1 VNAPQEASFNW
12 KSQNAIACP
21 SEFVVLGDQSN
32 ADEALSLAR
41 QGKGLLWQGD
51 FHLARQMLV
60 ALTKRVE
67 VRKKA
72 HRTQTSKSLSE
83 QFHAHRLQLTQQHQL
98 LNRLCIQIEGDH
110 TIALPKAPQV
120 KDVLQ
125 HVWGHETQPLNEK
138 AALPWRVSLKE
149 LLGWIGAHE
158 WFKNGLPISEL
169 GPSAGKIHPHFGVFA
184 PSRKDYLELVY
195 KAPLPSSKEMVF
207 DIGVGTG
214 VLSAVLA
221 RRGVQHII
229 ATDLDPRALACAAD
243 NLQRLR
249 CSGAVTLL
257 AANLFPDVEAMASDS
272 PFRASPAFASLHTAA
287 PLQADLIVCNP
298 PWLPGKP
305 SSPIEGAIYDFNSQM
320 LKGFLA
326 QAKAHLSPHGEA
338 WLILSDLAEH
348 LGLRTREALLG
359 WIAAGGLQVLGRMD
373 TRAKHPKA
381 MDPTDPLY
389 AARSAELTSLWRLG
403 HLV

>member
-120 KDVLQ
+120 RDVLQ

-214 VLSAVLA
+214 VLSAILLT
-221 RRGVQHII
+221 RGMQHVVC
-229 ATDLDPRALACAAD
+229 TDLESRSLDCAKD
-243 NLQRLR
+243 NFQRLGLIEK
-249 CSGAVTLL
+249 CTLIQTD
-257 AANLFPDVEAMASDS
+257 LFPEG
-272 PFRASPAFASLHTAA
+272 L
-287 PLQADLIVCNP
+287 ADLIVCNP
-298 PWLPGKP
+298 PWLPGKAR
-305 SSPIEGAIYDFNSQM
+305 SPLERAVFDEGSHM
-320 LKGFLA
+320 LKGYLA
-326 QAKAHLSPHGEA
+326 GLKAHLKPQGEG
-338 WLILSDLAEH
+338 WLIISDLAER
-348 LGLRTREALLG
+348 LGLRSPSELEDCIALH
-359 WIAAGGLQVLGRMD
+359 GLRLIERHSVV
-373 TRAKHPKA
+373 ASHPKSRIT
-381 MDPTDPLY
+381 TDPFHQ
-389 AARSAELTSLWRLG
+389 ARANEITSLWRLG
-403 HLV
+403 T